1 MSVVSI
7 SLVVAMRP
15 SENEGSAVLSIR
27 TMAGFASAVS
37 KISESVDLRVPK
49 RLTL

>member
-15 SENEGSAVLSIR
+15 LENEGRVVLSIR
-27 TMAGFASAVS
+27 SMAGFASAAS
-37 KISESVDLRVPK
+37 KISEAVGLRVPS
-49 RLTL
+49 RVTL